1 MIGVYLIHTITLKQ
15 HKGKDQW
22 GELNPTTN
30 ISVKARVDYK
40 ERVIESTGTE
50 LVTSTMRV
58 MMKNRTI
65 ITDGFSTRVANTI
78 SYLDI
83 ITYEGVDHHILQ
95 IATQSDFRQQ
105 FIEVY
110 LK

>member
-1 MIGVYLIHTITLKQ
+1 LIHTITLKQ
-15 HKGKDQW
+15 NKGKDQW
-22 GELNPTTN
+22 GEPNPSTD

-40 ERVIESTGTE
+40 ERVIQGTGTE

-65 ITDGFSTRVANTI
+65 IVSGFSTRIANTI

-83 ITYEGVDHHILQ
+83 INYDGVDHHILQ

-105 FIEVY
+105 FMEVY
-110 LK
+110 LA

>member
-15 HKGKDQW
+15 NKGKDQW
-22 GELNPTTN
+22 GEPNPSTD

-40 ERVIESTGTE
+40 ETVLQGMGIE
-50 LVTSTMRV
+50 LITSRMRV
-58 MMKNRTI
+58 MIKNRTI
-65 ITDGFSTRVANTI
+65 IAADFATRLANTI

-83 ITYEGVDHHILQ
+83 ITYDGIDHHILQ

-110 LK
+110 LA